1 MKKKWDALL
10 FLVILAIGSLS
21 LLVIFSIDKNLAANQ
36 FVFWIIGLVTLF
48 LISFLDYKIW
58 GKLSIPFYFLAIFT
72 LSLLFLVG
80 EPVRGSVRW
89 IDLGIF
95 RFQPSEI
102 AKVGTIFILAVFYL
116 ERSAANFKN
125 LIYSFLIILPVI
137 SLIFWEPDVGNV
149 LAILGIWFGISLA
162 CGIRPK
168 HLTYL
173 SISLLILG
181 AILFKLLA
189 PYQQARIKTFINPSA
204 DPLGTGYHLIQ
215 SKIAVGSGEFIGRG
229 LGRGSQ
235 SGLKFLPEAESDF
248 IFAAT
253 VEQLGFLGGVLLI
266 ILFSFLIHKILKIT
280 GSVDRFGQ
288 LVIVGTASF
297 LILQYTV
304 NISMNM
310 GLLPIT
316 GITLPL
322 YSYGGSSLIST
333 LFLLG
338 VIFSII
344 RFNRQ

>member
-1 MKKKWDALL
+1 MRKKWDILL
-10 FLVILAIGSLS
+10 FLIILAIGSLS
-21 LLVIFSIDKNLAANQ
+21 LLVIFSIDKNLATSQ
-36 FVFWIIGLVTLF
+36 LVFWIIGLVILF
-48 LISFLDYKIW
+48 LISFFDYKIW
-58 GKLSIPFYFLAIFT
+58 GKLSIPFYFLTIFT

-80 EPVRGSVRW
+80 EPVRNSVRW

-102 AKVGTIFILAVFYL
+102 AKVGTIFILSAFYQ
-116 ERSAANFKN
+116 ERSAVDFKN
-125 LIYSFLIILPVI
+125 LIYSFLIIVPVI
-137 SLIFWEPDVGNV
+137 GLIFWEPDVGNV
-149 LAILGIWFGISLA
+149 LAILGIWFGTSLA

-168 HLTYL
+168 HLAYL

-181 AILFKLLA
+181 TIFIKLLA
-189 PYQQARIKTFINPSA
+189 PYQQARIKTFLSPSA

-253 VEQLGFLGGVLLI
+253 VEQLGFLGGSLLI
-266 ILFSFLIHKILKIT
+266 ILFSFLIYKILKIK

-297 LILQYTV
+297 LILQYAV

>member
-1 MKKKWDALL
+1 MRKKWDILL

-21 LLVIFSIDKNLAANQ
+21 LLVISSIDKNLAFNQ
-36 FVFWIIGLVTLF
+36 FVFWIIGLAILF
-48 LISFLDYKIW
+48 LISYLDYKIW
-58 GKLSIPFYFLAIFT
+58 KASSIPFYLLAIFT

-89 IDLGIF
+89 LDLGIF

-102 AKVGTIFILAVFYL
+102 AKVATIFVLALFYL
-116 ERSAANFKN
+116 ERSAVDFKN
-125 LIYSFLIILPVI
+125 LIYSFLIISPLVG
-137 SLIFWEPDVGNV
+137 LIFWEPDVGNV

-168 HLTYL
+168 HLAYL
-173 SISLLILG
+173 SILLLILG
-181 AILFKLLA
+181 VIFFKLLA
-189 PYQQARIKTFINPSA
+189 PYQQTRIKTFINPST

-235 SGLKFLPEAESDF
+235 SQLKFLPEAESDF

-253 VEQLGFLGGVLLI
+253 VEQLGFFGGALLI
-266 ILFSFLIHKILKIT
+266 LLFTVLIYKILKIIST
-280 GSVDRFGQ
+280 VDRFGQ

-304 NISMNM
+304 NIAMNM

-322 YSYGGSSLIST
+322 YSYGGSSLLST

-338 VIFSII
+338 ITFSII
-344 RFNRQ
+344 RFNHF